1 MGEDGLD
8 GHQLLGGV
16 SSRHEEYHIS
26 EQESSLAQRYP
37 RDHMVFKD
45 PMAIHG
51 QGWNAL
57 ADIFMTLDVKLNLR
71 RFRPTLLQAL
81 DLLQL

>member
-1 MGEDGLD
+1 MKLRY
-8 GHQLLGGV
+8 L
-16 SSRHEEYHIS
+16 EYHIS

-45 PMAIHG
+45 PMEIHG
-51 QGWNAL
+51 QGWNEL